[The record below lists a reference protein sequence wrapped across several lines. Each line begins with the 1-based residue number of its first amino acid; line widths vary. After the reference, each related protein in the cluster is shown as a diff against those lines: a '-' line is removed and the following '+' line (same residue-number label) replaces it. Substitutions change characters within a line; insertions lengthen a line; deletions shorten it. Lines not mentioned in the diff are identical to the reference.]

1 MVIDMLFLNKKEK
14 QMIAKLREEE
24 RKALEEDKARLQGGI
39 DIALLQTMI
48 DRAESNPGLCVEIY
62 SHNGDHILIKSKEQ
76 FINGRRNI
84 RSYSDRP

>member
-1 MVIDMLFLNKKEK
+1 MFLSKKEK
-14 QMIAKLREEE
+14 QMIMKLREEE
-24 RKALEEDKARLQGGI
+24 KQALKEDVARLENGI
-39 DIALLQTMI
+39 DVALLQTMI

-76 FINGRRNI
+76 FCNGRRMT

>member
-1 MVIDMLFLNKKEK
+1 MIDMLFLTKKEK
-14 QMIAKLREEE
+14 QAIQEMREKE
-24 RKALEEDKARLQGGI
+24 RKALEEDKARLEGGI

>member
-1 MVIDMLFLNKKEK
+1 MFLSKKEK
-14 QMIAKLREEE
+14 QMIMKLREEE
-24 RKALEEDKARLQGGI
+24 KQALKEDVARLENGI
-39 DIALLQTMI
+39 DVALLQTMI
-48 DRAESNPGLCVEIY
+48 DRAENNPGLCVEIY